1 MVTHIIIET
10 VQDNLVYLEA
20 WRDIRLRLVKKTRL

>member
-10 VQDNLVYLEA
+10 VQVNLVYLEA
-20 WRDIRLRLVKKTRL
+20 WRDIRLRLVNKTRL